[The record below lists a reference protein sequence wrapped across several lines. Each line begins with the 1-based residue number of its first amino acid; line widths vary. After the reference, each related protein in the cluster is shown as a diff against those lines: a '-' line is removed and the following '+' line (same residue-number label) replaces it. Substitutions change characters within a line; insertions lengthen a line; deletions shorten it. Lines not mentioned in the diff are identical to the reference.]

1 MVPVT
6 VVEGAPTFEEYLN
19 TVAIPHGDGWIVER
33 DIYVSSMDA
42 IRLIYETAFADTSA
56 RFQDSITSRSTIG
69 SLTLTCLKYPS
80 SRRSSGTH
88 LATTGKR
95 YYGTISKGC

>member
-1 MVPVT
+1 MELCPVVPVT

-69 SLTLTCLKYPS
+69 CQRNGLDDALTPF
-80 SRRSSGTH
+80 
-88 LATTGKR
+88 
-95 YYGTISKGC
+95 